1 MYNKIKKY
9 IQIAQDLE
17 IKVPEKYANFKY
29 PKLCKKLGSF
39 TLNVEPGSFTNSQ
52 ITVLLG
58 ENGTGKTTFIKI
70 LAGKDNEK
78 REEVLS
84 I

>member
-1 MYNKIKKY
+1 MI
-9 IQIAQDLE
+9 IVFFFQIAQDLE
-17 IKVPEKYANFKY
+17 IKGSEKYASFKY
-29 PKLCKKLGSF
+29 PEFTKKLGTF
-39 TLNVEPGSFTNSQ
+39 TLKVESGSFANSQ

-70 LAGKDNEK
+70 LAGRDNEK
-78 REEVLS
+78 KEDV